1 MDRRNNWSY
10 QPPHPPVSNEQQKPQ
25 HFQPFD
31 KAYPKTL
38 ESLAEK
44 VHPFCPGGQSS
55 TGRRMSATTTQQ
67 QYRRNNMPRSG
78 SDQYLPRSEYDY
90 GSSEL
95 KINIV
100 KHLKVKTSIKIKYTN
115 KINIICTQIEQ
126 LFNGTLYIMHFLK
139 TRKIFIQKCFYLVY
153 FILFFLNK
161 FKKSYV
167 DFKLL

>member
-1 MDRRNNWSY
+1 LDRRNNWSY
-10 QPPHPPVSNEQQKPQ
+10 QPPHPPVSNEQPKPQ

-67 QYRRNNMPRSG
+67 QYRRNNIPRSG

-90 GSSEL
+90 GNSKL
-95 KINIV
+95 
-100 KHLKVKTSIKIKYTN
+100 IKKKLCLIQYP
-115 KINIICTQIEQ
+115 
-126 LFNGTLYIMHFLK
+126 YILPN
-139 TRKIFIQKCFYLVY
+139 TY
-153 FILFFLNK
+153 
-161 FKKSYV
+161 
-167 DFKLL
+167 

>member
-10 QPPHPPVSNEQQKPQ
+10 QPPHPPVSNEQPKPQ

-55 TGRRMSATTTQQ
+55 TNRRMSATTTQQ
-67 QYRRNNMPRSG
+67 QYRRNNIPRSG

-90 GSSEL
+90 GNSKS
-95 KINIV
+95 INKNYV
-100 KHLKVKTSIKIKYTN
+100 QLDVHCTY
-115 KINIICTQIEQ
+115 II
-126 LFNGTLYIMHFLK
+126 YIAPNTH
-139 TRKIFIQKCFYLVY
+139 Y
-153 FILFFLNK
+153 
-161 FKKSYV
+161 
-167 DFKLL
+167 